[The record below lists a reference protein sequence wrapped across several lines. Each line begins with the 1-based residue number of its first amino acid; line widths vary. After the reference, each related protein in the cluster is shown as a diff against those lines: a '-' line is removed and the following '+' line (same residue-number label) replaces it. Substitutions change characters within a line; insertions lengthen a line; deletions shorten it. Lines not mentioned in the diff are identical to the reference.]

1 MSHRRFDQ
9 LVTDMIDH
17 PGVAIVDDN
26 IDLTYLLKK
35 LLDQKHMYVSFVAYN
50 GDDAVKKFIEC
61 SSKPDIIIMDYRLP
75 DKNGIETMKEILCI
89 SRETQI
95 IFLSA
100 DSEIEKESLQS
111 GAAVFLKKPARMNK
125 APTMIAAEMTISPF
139 KV

>member
-1 MSHRRFDQ
+1 
-9 LVTDMIDH
+9 
-17 PGVAIVDDN
+17 
-26 IDLTYLLKK
+26 
-35 LLDQKHMYVSFVAYN
+35 MYVSFVAYN

-100 DSEIEKESLQS
+100 DSEIEKESLQA
-111 GAAVFLKKPARMNK
+111 GAAVFLKKPARIK
-125 APTMIAAEMTISPF
+125 DLYHAIDTVAGDIPAVSQCLAEKKPQG
-139 KV
+139 